1 MSFHTLKPSGKLLLT
16 SITLA
21 CLLTTASTA
30 YALNP
35 PSNELTAS
43 QLRAMINYTDKGNAL
58 EITVTPEVIAEIN
71 NIRNSAQARTYIQDA
86 LSNMKHYQPIIEPA
100 LKNNDMPL
108 DLMALPIVES
118 GYQPLDASKN
128 PMQAAGIWQM
138 IPSTAQ
144 KYGLIIDS
152 QRDDRMDPSL
162 STKAALNYLNNS
174 HAKFN
179 DWRLAV
185 VAYEIGEQQT
195 AALIEKTGSRDPWVL
210 ARSPA
215 APEELKNYLAMFGA
229 AVIMMHNPSLIAS

>member
-1 MSFHTLKPSGKLLLT
+1 M
-16 SITLA
+16 
-21 CLLTTASTA
+21 
-30 YALNP
+30 
-35 PSNELTAS
+35 
-43 QLRAMINYTDKGNAL
+43 
-58 EITVTPEVIAEIN
+58 AEIN
-71 NIRNSAQARTYIQDA
+71 NIRNSAQARTYMQDA

-128 PMQAAGIWQM
+128 PMQAAGIWQI

-144 KYGLIIDS
+144 KKYGLIIDS
-152 QRDDRMDPSL
+152 QRDDRMDTSL

-185 VAYEIGEQQT
+185 IAYEI
-195 AALIEKTGSRDPWVL
+195 R
-210 ARSPA
+210 
-215 APEELKNYLAMFGA
+215 
-229 AVIMMHNPSLIAS
+229 